1 MLNRMY
7 PEKEFQVFLLW
18 AFPPVNGIIMLHR
31 CVWFYNITLTCQQW
45 FTDSCTCSS
54 YNNFFPP
61 RNERRNETL
70 MIVSVTKFA
79 RPQKNQNERIWK
91 KNCKNQNHL
100 AYMRHTSK
108 KYFVRR
114 KTDSISKGK
123 KEIGFI

>member
-1 MLNRMY
+1 MY
-7 PEKEFQVFLLW
+7 GFIISHSHVNSGLLTHVLVV
-18 AFPPVNGIIMLHR
+18 AII
-31 CVWFYNITLTCQQW
+31 I
-45 FTDSCTCSS
+45 
-54 YNNFFPP
+54 FFPP